1 MRFEKINEEWH
12 VSASFEDKL
21 HEGLRSYAMEP
32 NAGKG
37 PSGSKVKAKLKSAI
51 QNGRY
56 YEAHQIYKTLF
67 FRFLKFTN
75 PINSIIFSH
84 PWFFFVD

>member
-1 MRFEKINEEWH
+1 
-12 VSASFEDKL
+12 
-21 HEGLRSYAMEP
+21 MEP

-67 FRFLKFTN
+67 FRYLKRTN
-75 PINSIIFSH
+75 SINSLISSH
-84 PWFFFVD
+84 HFMSFLD